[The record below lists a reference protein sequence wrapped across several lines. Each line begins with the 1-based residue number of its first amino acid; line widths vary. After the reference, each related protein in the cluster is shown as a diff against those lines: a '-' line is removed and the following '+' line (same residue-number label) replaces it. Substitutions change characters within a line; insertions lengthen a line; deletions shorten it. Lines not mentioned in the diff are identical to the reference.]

1 MVKTESGTVE
11 PTIAIVGS
19 GPSGCY
25 TAQFLRK
32 RWPAAEIVII
42 DRLDHPYGLVNYGVA
57 LDHPGTKAVAKQFDR
72 LFDRDG
78 VRFAGNIEIGTD
90 ITLEELRAAFDIV
103 VLATGLHGDRTLDV
117 PGHQLAGVLGSGRL
131 TRLINGHPD
140 EDADGLTLGS
150 RVSIVGHG
158 NVAIDLV
165 RLMLKSAEEL
175 RGLGVAD
182 DVITAITKGPVQHID
197 VVGRSLPALAKFD
210 PAMVRELAKTPD
222 VRFLSDHQPEA
233 TGEDTGGAA
242 KLAALATLLDGSP
255 AQASRTV
262 AFHFGWAPSAV
273 TGINAVEGITFRSTD
288 GGESSL
294 ELATDTVCT
303 AIGFTEKETAVL
315 RRADHE
321 SGEADLAT
329 GLLGR
334 GLYCVGWLR
343 RGPRGTIPENRA
355 DSKMV
360 ADTIADAVDSGE
372 LLLSKPGVE
381 SLSSKIITDTPAT
394 AITTEAESA
403 LASAEHTTAGTVS
416 QAAPGKIVI
425 LFGTESGNA
434 EMVAEELAADVE
446 SQRAAVVHDMTD
458 FPVTDMTADEFYV
471 IVCSTH
477 GDGELPA
484 GARPF
489 LAGLETLRPNL
500 SGVRYAMFGLG
511 DSSYDTYSQGS
522 EHIDNELTELGARR
536 VGVYGRHDAS
546 DGTLPNADALAWVR
560 QLYEHFHYPYPP
572 LAPAGEIATG
582 TADLPVGIER
592 LPEPELGLQQA
603 PAAAN
608 GAAGVCPF
616 PAAAGAVPIGDDA
629 HAPALSP
636 AAAAAVAARAAADA
650 AAAFAR
656 VAEQYATAANGS
668 PATSDVHDVQQLSDP
683 AGSIAAPQL
692 SALRSLTV
700 YYDPLSYAAYD
711 HPYDLYRQ
719 LRDYAPVYYNERRN
733 LYVVSRHADVQAG
746 LKNHAQMINGL
757 GNDMDGTHNSY
768 GKGNLVAQDPPR
780 HTALR
785 QAVRRTFAAQE
796 ILAKEDGLREFAR
809 GLLADLRAKG
819 GGDFAS
825 EFALPLAIGAATN
838 LIGAPS
844 SDNQMFQEHLLR
856 SMERTI
862 GQFGLPSDAE
872 LSNGESEEHLAELVH
887 HRVADIEAGAP
898 TGGSD
903 AITQIILNAQKGKVE
918 QDEQVGLAH
927 LVISAAIDAPAALL
941 TNCVAVLDKYPALQ
955 GYLAQERSMIKPFVE
970 EVLRYDTPGQNL
982 CRQTISEVT
991 IAGVTIPNDSR
1002 VMLLQASANRDER
1015 VFENPDT
1022 FDISRVITAKNKI
1035 MSFGEGIHACMGAPL
1050 ARLATQVAMETLLD
1064 GTELRIV
1071 GMPERWVKQMVRGFS
1086 KLPVTFMT

>member
-1 MVKTESGTVE
+1 MIETGSVKRGPIQREQMGGA

-32 RWPAAEIVII
+32 RWPTAEIVII

-72 LFDRDG
+72 LFDTGG
-78 VRFAGNIEIGTD
+78 VRFVGNVEIGTD

-117 PGHQLAGVLGSGRL
+117 PGHQLPGVLGSGRL

-140 EDADGLTLGS
+140 ERADGLALGS
-150 RVSIVGHG
+150 RVVIVGHG

-165 RLMLKSAEEL
+165 RLMLKSKDEL

-182 DVITAITKGPVQHID
+182 NVIAAITKGPVDHID
-197 VVGRSLPALAKFD
+197 VVGRSLPAKAKFD
-210 PAMVRELAKTPD
+210 SAMIRELAKTRD
-222 VRFLSDHQPEA
+222 VRFLAPDLADTDRTAEPEA
-233 TGEDTGGAA
+233 
-242 KLAALATLLDGSP
+242 KLDAVVSLLTTSP
-255 AQASRTV
+255 KDARRTV
-262 AFHFGWAPSAV
+262 AFHFGWSPESIDGGQ
-273 TGINAVEGITFRSTD
+273 TVEQITFAAVD
-288 GGESSL
+288 GSGRTL
-294 ELATDTVCT
+294 RLVADTVCT
-303 AIGFTEKETAVL
+303 AIGFTEKDAAVL
-315 RRADHE
+315 RRGDLE
-321 SGEADLAT
+321 SDETDLMT
-329 GLLGR
+329 GVLGR

-355 DSKMV
+355 DSRMV
-360 ADTIADAVDSGE
+360 ADAIAEMVDNGN
-372 LLLSKPGVE
+372 LLLGKPG
-381 SLSSKIITDTPAT
+381 
-394 AITTEAESA
+394 
-403 LASAEHTTAGTVS
+403 TAGLAGCALG
-416 QAAPGKIVI
+416 AAPGSASAAVATTGDQVDQVDQVSGQDVPESRPARMVI

-434 EMVAEELAADVE
+434 EMVAEELAADAQN
-446 SQRAAVVHDMTD
+446 QREAVVHDMTD
-458 FPVTDMTADEFYV
+458 YEVTSMTADEFYV

-489 LAGLETLRPNL
+489 LEGLTSLRPNL
-500 SGVRYAMFGLG
+500 AGVRYAMFGLG
-511 DSSYDTYSQGS
+511 DSTYDTYSQGS
-522 EHIDNELTELGARR
+522 EHIDTLLTELGAHR

-546 DGTLPNADALAWVR
+546 DGSLPNDDALAWVR
-560 QLYEHFHYPYPP
+560 QLYEHLHYPYPA
-572 LAPAGEIATG
+572 LAGADATISC
-582 TADLPVGIER
+582 PVPHGPPVRDAE
-592 LPEPELGLQQA
+592 
-603 PAAAN
+603 PAADE
-608 GAAGVCPF
+608 
-616 PAAAGAVPIGDDA
+616 PAVAV
-629 HAPALSP
+629 LTP

-656 VAEQYATAANGS
+656 VAEEYAGHENPSSTERTGASNATDINGQ
-668 PATSDVHDVQQLSDP
+668 PTHQP
-683 AGSIAAPQL
+683 HP
-692 SALRSLTV
+692 LRHLTL

-711 HPYDLYRQ
+711 HPYELYRQ
-719 LRDYAPVYYNERRN
+719 LRDHAPVYYNERRD
-733 LYVVSRHADVQAG
+733 LYVVSRHADVLAG
-746 LKNHAQMINGL
+746 LKNHQQLINGL

-785 QAVRRTFAAQE
+785 QAVRRSFAAQE

-809 GLLADLRAKG
+809 GLLAEMRRNG

-825 EFALPLAIGAATN
+825 EFALPLGIGAATN

-856 SMERTI
+856 SMERTV
-862 GQFGLPSDAE
+862 GQFGLPPDAE
-872 LSNGESEEHLAELVH
+872 VSNGEAEEHLAELVG
-887 HRVADIEAGAP
+887 HRVRDIEAGAP

-918 QDEQVGLAH
+918 VDEQVGLAH

-955 GYLAQERSMIKPFVE
+955 RYLAENPSMIRAFVE

-982 CRQTISEVT
+982 CRQSVAELT
-991 IAGVTIPNDSR
+991 IAGVTIPTDSR

-1015 VFENPDT
+1015 VFTDPDT
-1022 FDISRVITAKNKI
+1022 FDIHREITPQNKI

-1050 ARLATQVAMETLLD
+1050 ARLATRVAMEILLD
-1064 GTELRIV
+1064 GHELRIV

-1086 KLPVTFMT
+1086 RLPIRFDP